1 MNGLFDAAIIQ
12 GYAEAVRAWID
23 AELLTVAALWQ
34 AATIVASFFAAML
47 ITPPFRRWLQRRID
61 EAADNARLS
70 VIGKTFF
77 TLATPIAWVLLLWLA
92 VEVADHSQWP
102 SKLLSIFVSLVNA
115 WIIIH
120 LVSRFVSDSGWARI
134 IAVIVWIIAALNIV
148 ELLEPA
154 LGLLD
159 GIALQIGDVR
169 VTALSVA
176 KGVFY
181 LVVLLWLANLVSS
194 ILERRIQTLPSLTPS
209 VQVLFSKLLKIA
221 LIVIAAFIA
230 IDSVGIDLTAF
241 AVFGGA
247 LGVGIGFGLQKIV
260 ANFISGIILLLD
272 KSIKPGDTI
281 GVSGTYGWIQSLGAR
296 YVSVVTR
303 DGIEHLIPNEEL
315 ITTRVENWSYS
326 NELVRQKIPIGI
338 SYGSDVRLAIRLCIE
353 SAAQSARVVDDPKPV
368 CLLKGFGDSAVDLEI
383 RYWVI
388 DPQNGL
394 SNLKSEI
401 LLGVWD
407 RFHENEIGIPFPQ
420 RDLHIKSLAPEIQAA
435 AAGVGSPVTST

>member
-1 MNGLFDAAIIQ
+1 MKNIVDVAVLE
-12 GYAEAVRAWID
+12 GYVAQARAW
-23 AELLTVAALWQ
+23 LLTEILTAAALWQ
-34 AATIVASFFAAML
+34 AGAIIVAFGVAML
-47 ITPPFRRWLQRRID
+47 ITPPIRNWLERKAD
-61 EAADNARLS
+61 ETADNRRLAFVCRTFVNLVTPVLW
-70 VIGKTFF
+70 VI
-77 TLATPIAWVLLLWLA
+77 LLWLA
-92 VEVADHSQWP
+92 VEIANRAGWP
-102 SKLLSIFVSLVNA
+102 NKLISIVVSLVNA
-115 WIIIH
+115 WIVIH
-120 LVSRFVSDSGWARI
+120 LVTRFVSQKAWARFVAI
-134 IAVIVWIIAALNIV
+134 TIWVIAALNII

-154 LGLLD
+154 LALLD
-159 GIALQIGDVR
+159 GIALQIGNVR

-181 LVVLLWLANLVSS
+181 LVVLMWLANLASS
-194 ILERRIQTLPSLTPS
+194 VLERRIQQLPSLTPS
-209 VQVLFSKLLKIA
+209 VQVLFAKLLKIA
-221 LIVIAAFIA
+221 LISIAAIVA
-230 IDSVGIDLTAF
+230 INSVGIDLTAL

-296 YVSVVTR
+296 YVSVITR

-326 NELVRQKIPIGI
+326 NDLVRQKIPVGI
-338 SYGSDVRLAIRLCIE
+338 SYGSDVRRAIELCIE
-353 SAAQSARVVDDPKPV
+353 SAKASPRVVGDPNPA
-368 CLLKGFGDSAVDLEI
+368 CLLKGFGDSSVDLEI

-401 LLGVWD
+401 LLSVWD
-407 RFHENEIGIPFPQ
+407 RFHENDIQIPFPQ
-420 RDLHIKSLAPEIQAA
+420 RDLHLRSVAPEVQATGIQPIAEPS
-435 AAGVGSPVTST
+435 G

>member
-1 MNGLFDAAIIQ
+1 MNNIVDVAILE
-12 GYAEAVRAWID
+12 GYVAQARAW
-23 AELLTVAALWQ
+23 LLTEILTAAALWQ
-34 AATIVASFFAAML
+34 AGAIIVAFGVAML
-47 ITPPFRRWLQRRID
+47 ITPPIRNWLERKAD
-61 EAADNARLS
+61 ETADNRRLAFVCRTFVNLVTPVLW
-70 VIGKTFF
+70 VI
-77 TLATPIAWVLLLWLA
+77 LLWLA
-92 VEVADHSQWP
+92 VEIANRAGWP
-102 SKLLSIFVSLVNA
+102 NKLISIVVSLVNA
-115 WIIIH
+115 WIVIH
-120 LVSRFVSDSGWARI
+120 LVTRFVSQKAWARFVAI
-134 IAVIVWIIAALNIV
+134 TIWVIAALNII

-154 LGLLD
+154 LALLD
-159 GIALQIGDVR
+159 GIALQIGNVR

-181 LVVLLWLANLVSS
+181 LVVLMWLANLASS
-194 ILERRIQTLPSLTPS
+194 VLERRIQQLPSLTPS
-209 VQVLFSKLLKIA
+209 VQVLFAKLLKIA
-221 LIVIAAFIA
+221 LISIAAIVA
-230 IDSVGIDLTAF
+230 INSVGIDLTAL

-296 YVSVVTR
+296 YVSVITR

-326 NELVRQKIPIGI
+326 NDLVRQKIPVGI
-338 SYGSDVRLAIRLCIE
+338 SYGSDVRRAIELCIE
-353 SAAQSARVVDDPKPV
+353 SAKASPRVVGDPNPA
-368 CLLKGFGDSAVDLEI
+368 CLLKGFGDSSVDLEI

-401 LLGVWD
+401 LLSVWD
-407 RFHENEIGIPFPQ
+407 RFHENDIQIPFPQ
-420 RDLHIKSLAPEIQAA
+420 RDLHLKSVAPEVQAT
-435 AAGVGSPVTST
+435 GVQPIAEPSG

>member
-1 MNGLFDAAIIQ
+1 MNNIVDVAVLE
-12 GYAEAVRAWID
+12 GYVAQARAW
-23 AELLTVAALWQ
+23 LLTEILTAAALWQ
-34 AATIVASFFAAML
+34 AGAIIVAFGVAML
-47 ITPPFRRWLQRRID
+47 ITPPIRNWLERKAD
-61 EAADNARLS
+61 ETADNRRLAFVCRTFVNLVTPVLW
-70 VIGKTFF
+70 VI
-77 TLATPIAWVLLLWLA
+77 LLWLA
-92 VEVADHSQWP
+92 VEIANRAGWP
-102 SKLLSIFVSLVNA
+102 NKLISIVVSLVNA
-115 WIIIH
+115 WIVIH
-120 LVSRFVSDSGWARI
+120 LVTRFVSQKAWARFVAI
-134 IAVIVWIIAALNIV
+134 TIWVIAALNII

-154 LGLLD
+154 LALLD
-159 GIALQIGDVR
+159 GIALQIGNVR

-181 LVVLLWLANLVSS
+181 LVVLMWLANLASS
-194 ILERRIQTLPSLTPS
+194 VLERRIQQLPSLTPS
-209 VQVLFSKLLKIA
+209 VQVLFAKLLKIA
-221 LIVIAAFIA
+221 LISIAAIVA
-230 IDSVGIDLTAF
+230 INSVGIDLTAL

-296 YVSVVTR
+296 YVSVITR

-326 NELVRQKIPIGI
+326 NDLVRQKIPVGI
-338 SYGSDVRLAIRLCIE
+338 SYGSDVRRAIELCIE
-353 SAAQSARVVDDPKPV
+353 SAKASPRVVGDPNPA
-368 CLLKGFGDSAVDLEI
+368 CLLKGFGDSSVDLEI

-401 LLGVWD
+401 LLSVWD
-407 RFHENEIGIPFPQ
+407 RFHENDIQIPFPQ
-420 RDLHIKSLAPEIQAA
+420 RDLHLKSVAPEVQTTGIQPIAEPS
-435 AAGVGSPVTST
+435 G